1 MFEQSIDTFLLQV
14 VMRYGTEGREILTEF
29 RNKDIL
35 DTINSMSDEDLDSF
49 LKLISVN
56 LFMTEH
62 VLNWFIEKESLHS
75 ERRFDYDTFYHSCY
89 QKISDLLK
97 ENNLDD
103 ARYYAIIYKK
113 MIENI
118 RANIKSASDIKGV
131 FTTTYQVKDELK
143 LTEAQNIYRFKK
155 SLQDYF
161 SKIVKDYGFDADVSI
176 ITEDI
181 LSKLSFVNGKEGL
194 LATLK
199 NYEDEFK
206 EILGKL
212 AFDKNNNFAIL
223 TNKFERE
230 ELDIYLFVLEGLEK
244 TKKVNET
251 NLIDSIFSTKN
262 SSLQKKNPST
272 I

>member
-1 MFEQSIDTFLLQV
+1 MMFEQSIDTFLLQV

-118 RANIKSASDIKGV
+118 I
-131 FTTTYQVKDELK
+131 
-143 LTEAQNIYRFKK
+143 
-155 SLQDYF
+155 
-161 SKIVKDYGFDADVSI
+161 
-176 ITEDI
+176 
-181 LSKLSFVNGKEGL
+181 
-194 LATLK
+194 
-199 NYEDEFK
+199 
-206 EILGKL
+206 
-212 AFDKNNNFAIL
+212 
-223 TNKFERE
+223 
-230 ELDIYLFVLEGLEK
+230 
-244 TKKVNET
+244 
-251 NLIDSIFSTKN
+251 
-262 SSLQKKNPST
+262 
-272 I
+272 